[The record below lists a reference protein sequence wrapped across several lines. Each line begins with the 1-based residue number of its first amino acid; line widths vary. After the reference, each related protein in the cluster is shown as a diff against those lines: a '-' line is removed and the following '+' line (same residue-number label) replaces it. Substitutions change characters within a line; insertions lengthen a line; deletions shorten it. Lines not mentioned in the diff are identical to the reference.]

1 MAKFSKE
8 NNDTAVAA
16 TERQMVNTQELL
28 EQDIILMNQAKMER
42 LEGYEKVG
50 RIYADCKNKCFSN
63 MCYLVTTFTMSK
75 FPH

>member
-50 RIYADCKNKCFSN
+50 RIYAGAKNKCFSN